1 MYRIFIV
8 SLFALIALI
17 AVSCG
22 DESTDKVPQNDDFA
36 VADDML
42 EAPDES
48 VDTAPAVDTLP
59 VQDDI
64 VVDDTPIVDNEPVDD
79 TVVPDESPFETIGDF
94 ALNFNGTVNVN
105 LSDYMAITGGKGVVN
120 FNFKG
125 APYSYGELKI
135 LGIKQLFPI
144 AILQQGNVAVMWL
157 ESAPGLGAET
167 KKVFAITFPSTIQPG
182 QYVME
187 TAQAYAFYGDINI
200 NLQGGQFEIKCVRA
214 AGYQGNM
221 TVNSYTGTAVDF
233 LANGLLVDPA
243 AAASQLP
250 YPVCVD

>member
-1 MYRIFIV
+1 MKKGSCIAIF
-8 SLFALIALI
+8 FALVAFLAI
-17 AVSCG
+17 SCG
-22 DESTDKVPQNDDFA
+22 DEPADKVPQNDDVA
-36 VADDML
+36 AADDTL

-48 VDTAPAVDTLP
+48 VDTVVVDILP

-64 VVDDTPIVDNEPVDD
+64 VVDDTPIVDNEPLDD

-105 LSDYMAITGGKGVVN
+105 LSDYMAITGGKGTVN

-187 TAQAYAFYGDINI
+187 TAQAYAFYGDIDI
-200 NLQGGQFEIKCVRA
+200 NLQSGVFNINCVRA
-214 AGYQGNM
+214 AGYQGNI
-221 TVNSYTGTAVDF
+221 TINSYTGTAADF
-233 LANGLLVDPA
+233 LASGLLVDPA

-250 YPVCVD
+250 YPVCLD

>member
-1 MYRIFIV
+1 MKKFLAFMSV
-8 SLFALIALI
+8 SVIAL
-17 AVSCG
+17 ALLTSCG
-22 DESTDKVPQNDDFA
+22 DEAQTIPQNDNVA
-36 VADDML
+36 VTDDL
-42 EAPDES
+42 VATPDE
-48 VDTAPAVDTLP
+48 DTLVVTDDP
-59 VQDDI
+59 ALPDDI
-64 VVDDTPIVDNEPVDD
+64 AVDDTPVVDEEPVIDE
-79 TVVPDESPFETIGDF
+79 TVVPDAETFEQIGDF
-94 ALNFNGTVNVN
+94 ALNFNGTVNVD
-105 LSDYMAITGGKGVVN
+105 LSNYQNIKGGKGAVN

-135 LGIKQLFPI
+135 LGLFQLFPI
-144 AILQQGNVAVMWL
+144 SILQQNNVAVMWL

-187 TAQAYAFYGDINI
+187 TAQAYAFYGDIDI
-200 NLQGGQFEIKCVRA
+200 NLQGGQFNIKCVRA
-214 AGYQGNM
+214 AGYQGNI

-233 LANGLLVDPA
+233 LANGLLVDPT